1 VARGES
7 LTSIGD
13 QYGVTAR
20 SIQLANKIVNPSI
33 IYVGQKLVIPPAP

>member
-7 LTSIGD
+7 LTAIAD

-20 SIQLANKIVNPSI
+20 SIQVANKIVNPSLI
-33 IYVGQKLVIPPAP
+33 FVGQKLVIPPAP